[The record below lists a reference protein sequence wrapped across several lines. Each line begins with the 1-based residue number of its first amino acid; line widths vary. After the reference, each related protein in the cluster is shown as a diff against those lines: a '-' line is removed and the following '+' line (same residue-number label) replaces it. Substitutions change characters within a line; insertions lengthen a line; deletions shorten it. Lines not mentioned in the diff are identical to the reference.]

1 MPPNS
6 PAARGDSPLPQP
18 DSPLPCPDSPIQDH
32 HPLHTLINYRRRPQP
47 NVDIDTLVSQATFK
61 PMQEVMNFIRALSNA
76 STADPAAKLSA
87 DAFTRLHHPPAL
99 PLEINDPVVRH
110 SISTYLAL
118 EHSSQATYNS
128 IARSLK
134 HNFPDIANIPSFY
147 HVERLISTYTGV
159 EPLLNDMC
167 PNTCLAFTGP
177 FSDLEVCPLCQASW
191 WNQEKLQGTSGCIK
205 VPAQQFTTIPVG
217 PQLQARNRSPA
228 SATSMRYLWEKVQEL
243 LRDIVATRSPNIPLV
258 DDVAMGWDL
267 LGAVLDGHI
276 KERDIVLMVSM
287 DGAQLYESKES
298 DCWMYIFIIA
308 NLSPDTRY
316 RKLNVLPGGFIPGP
330 KKPKNIDSF
339 LFPGMHHLAAI
350 QCEGLSMWDP
360 LSDSRYASYV
370 YLLFTTAGG
379 PGLVYWDGM
388 VGHSGKNGCHLYCG
402 LPGRRKECVHRYY
415 PALLCPRDRVPEG
428 SNHPDIDVFKLLAG
442 GSSDYSQ
449 NLHTIVSVPNQMQ
462 WDKMKTETGLT
473 KPPLILGLDPSRS
486 LGVPLCMTTDIMHLA
501 GNILDL
507 LISLWRGEMDV
518 GPGDD
523 KSTWEWAVFRDENL
537 WASHGEDV
545 AAAGS
550 FLPGSYDCKPR
561 NIAEKINTQYKTWEF
576 QLYTFGIAP
585 ILLYSILP
593 LKYWSH
599 YCQLV
604 RGFQIVCQYS
614 LTHEQLEDTH
624 ALLCVWERN
633 FELFYYQLRH
643 DRIHFVRPAV
653 HQVIHL
659 VPEAFQK
666 GPLICYAQWTMERTI
681 GNLGQ
686 QIRQASKPYANIAQE
701 GIHRSQVN
709 ALISIMPEL
718 DTSPKGPPRG
728 SIDLGDG
735 YVLLCKRSKYP
746 VSPDNTL
753 AQVLRNYL
761 PANQEIPRFD
771 KWARLLLPNGQIAHS
786 AWRET
791 LKSQEN
797 LQVSRNVK
805 VCLSLVSFNTNLH
818 VLSTVSL

>member
-1 MPPNS
+1 
-6 PAARGDSPLPQP
+6 
-18 DSPLPCPDSPIQDH
+18 
-32 HPLHTLINYRRRPQP
+32 
-47 NVDIDTLVSQATFK
+47 
-61 PMQEVMNFIRALSNA
+61 MQEVMNFIRALSNA
-76 STADPAAKLSA
+76 STADPIAKLSP

-99 PLEINDPVVRH
+99 PLEINDPAVRH

-118 EHSSQATYNS
+118 ENSSQAAYDS

-134 HNFPDIANIPSFY
+134 HNFPNVGNIPSFY

-177 FSDLEVCPLCQASW
+177 FSDLEVCPICQASR
-191 WNQEKLQGTSGCIK
+191 WNQEKLQGTSGRIK

-228 SATSMRYLWEKVQEL
+228 SASSMRYLWEKVQEL
-243 LRDIVATRSPNIPLV
+243 LRGIVATRSPNIPLV

-308 NLSPDTRY
+308 NLSPDIRY

-350 QCEGLSMWDP
+350 QHEGLSMWDP
-360 LSDSRYASYV
+360 LSDSRYSSYV
-370 YLLFTTAGG
+370 YLLFTTADG

-388 VGHSGKNGCHLYCG
+388 VGHSGKNGCRLYCG
-402 LPGRRKECVHRYY
+402 LPGRRKERAHRYY

-428 SNHPDIDVFKLLAG
+428 SNHPDIDVFKLPAG

-449 NLHTIVSVPNQMQ
+449 NLHAIVSVPNQTQ

-501 GNILDL
+501 GNISDL

-537 WASHGEDV
+537 WAAHGEDV

-550 FLPGSYDCKPR
+550 FLPGSYDRKPR

-585 ILLYSILP
+585 ILLYGVLP
-593 LKYWSH
+593 MKYWSH

-604 RGFQIVCQYS
+604 RGFQIACQYS
-614 LTHEQLEDTH
+614 LTHEQLEDAH

-666 GPLICYAQWTMERTI
+666 GPPICYAQWTMERTI
-681 GNLGQ
+681 GNLAQ
-686 QIRQASKPYANIAQE
+686 QIRQPSKPYANIARE
-701 GIHRSQVN
+701 GVRRSQVN

-718 DTSPKGPPRG
+718 DTSPKGPPHG
-728 SIDLGDG
+728 SIDLSDG
-735 YVLLCKRSKYP
+735 YVLLRKRSKYP
-746 VSPDNTL
+746 VTSPDNSL

-761 PANQEIPRFD
+761 PPNQEIPRFD
-771 KWARLLLPNGQIAHS
+771 KWARLLLPNGQIARS
-786 AWRET
+786 AWREM

-797 LQVSRNVK
+797 LRVSRNVK
-805 VCLSLVSFNTNLH
+805 VCLLLVSFDTNLH
-818 VLSTVSL
+818 LLSKVSL